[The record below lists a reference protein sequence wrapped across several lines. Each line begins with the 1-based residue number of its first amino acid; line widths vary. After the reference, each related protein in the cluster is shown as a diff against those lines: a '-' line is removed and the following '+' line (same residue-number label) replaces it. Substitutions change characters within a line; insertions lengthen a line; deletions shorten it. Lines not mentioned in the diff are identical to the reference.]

1 MVDELQIRALLYN
14 GNMGRKTYKFIWDRL
29 GYWKE
34 SKVWVA
40 HKGIA
45 PSELVG
51 AVSEVWWYLGLCDR
65 I

>member
-1 MVDELQIRALLYN
+1 MLDELQIRTLLYN

-34 SKVWVA
+34 RKVWVA

-51 AVSEVWWYLGLCDR
+51 AVSEV
-65 I
+65 